1 MRELT
6 CGMTERR
13 FKHSLGRP
21 EQRIETCSVKGRR
34 GKSKSYL
41 SWENRVSEGR
51 MREACCRGGSCVKVL
66 EFRCHRHDVSQEND
80 TDAPQMKHL

>member
-1 MRELT
+1 MLNTLIE
-6 CGMTERR
+6 GAEIDEGAHVWDAERR

-21 EQRIETCSVKGRR
+21 EQRIETRSVKGRR

-66 EFRCHRHDVSQEND
+66 EFRLSP
-80 TDAPQMKHL
+80 A